1 MPVIP
6 YRTNLFQNK
15 KDLYQF
21 LLTCQTAALAQ
32 AHPQIASI
40 SLALP
45 PVDPLVVLQALA
57 RSDALH
63 FYWEKGN
70 QRFAVDEASGAGNFL
85 QNLAKQPMAM
95 VSVSAE
101 TYMQREAAPLEHRPL
116 AIAAI
121 DAAVYCRTE
130 GGQRF
135 STVKNFIDAWLPHTI
150 TLGDTQLPLAGPH
163 FFCSFTFF
171 DDGDRF
177 PGATVFLPR
186 WQIARQGDQSVLVA
200 NVLVTA
206 SSAVLD
212 LTEDVWQTLETILN
226 LPMGAIAER
235 HVREHRFSSPAEVD
249 RETFKAAVLAAL
261 TSIEAGHFHKIV
273 LAHAVDVKR
282 TQPIQ
287 LFPSLDHLRRLYPDC
302 YVFSVSNQTGQTFI
316 GASPERLLKLS
327 TQGLITD
334 ALAGSAPRGKT
345 AAEDA
350 YLANALLHSPKDRY
364 EHQVVTDFITQ
375 CLLQLGL
382 QPQLSTSPHL
392 FQLPNIQHLR
402 TVIRTPM
409 TRTSHLLEILAA
421 LHPTPAVAGAPRQIT
436 CQHIRRH
443 ETFERDLFGAPLGWV
458 DYQGHGEFIVGI
470 RSALID
476 GNRAR
481 LYAGAGIVAA
491 SDPDKEVAEIQ
502 LKLQVLLGALI

>member
-6 YRTNLFQNK
+6 LRTQLFQDK

-45 PVDPLVVLQALA
+45 PVDPLVVLQALD
-57 RSDALH
+57 RPETLH

-70 QRFAVDEASGAGNFL
+70 RRFTTEDIS
-85 QNLAKQPMAM
+85 
-95 VSVSAE
+95 SAE
-101 TYMQREAAPLEHRPL
+101 NPLEDRTEQPI

-121 DAAVYCRTE
+121 DAAIQCRTQ
-130 GGQRF
+130 GDQRF
-135 STVKNFIDAWLPHTI
+135 DAVKNFMDAWLPHTI
-150 TLGDTQLPLAGPH
+150 TLGDSHLSLAGPH

-171 DDGDRF
+171 EDGDRF
-177 PGATVFLPR
+177 PGAMVFLPR
-186 WQIARQGDQSVLVA
+186 WQVARQGDQAVLVA

-206 SSAVLD
+206 GSAIVN
-212 LTEDVWQTLETILN
+212 LTEELWQTLETILN
-226 LPMGAIAER
+226 LPMGAIAYP
-235 HVREHRFSSPAEVD
+235 HEHRCSTPAEVN
-249 RETFKAAVLAAL
+249 REIFKAAVLSAL
-261 TSIEAGHFHKIV
+261 ASIEAGQFHKIV
-273 LAHAVDVKR
+273 LAHAVDVEG
-282 TQPIQ
+282 TQPVH
-287 LFPSLDHLRRLYPDC
+287 LFASLDHLRRLYPDC
-302 YVFSVSNQTGQTFI
+302 YVFSVSNETGQTFL

-327 TQGLITD
+327 NQGLITD

-350 YLANALLHSPKDRY
+350 SLAHALLHSRKDRY
-364 EHQVVTDFITQ
+364 EHQVVTDFIAQ

-382 QPQLSTSPHL
+382 QPQLSSSPHL
-392 FQLPNIQHLR
+392 LQLPNIQHLR
-402 TVIRTPM
+402 TVIRTPIA
-409 TRTSHLLEILAA
+409 RNRHLLEILEA
-421 LHPTPAVAGAPRQIT
+421 LHPTPAVAGAPREIT

-443 ETFERDLFGAPLGWV
+443 EAFERDLFGAPLGWI
-458 DYQGHGEFIVGI
+458 DHQGQGEFIVGI

-476 GNRAR
+476 GNKAR

-502 LKLQVLLGALI
+502 LKLQVLLGALV

>member
-6 YRTNLFQNK
+6 YRTHLFQDK

-45 PVDPLVVLQALA
+45 PIDPLVVLQALA
-57 RSDALH
+57 QPDALH

-70 QRFAVDEASGAGNFL
+70 RRSFAVEEAVSSGTSLAGL
-85 QNLAKQPMAM
+85 DQQPM
-95 VSVSAE
+95 
-101 TYMQREAAPLEHRPL
+101 

-121 DAAVYCRTE
+121 DAAVHCRTE

-135 STVKNFIDAWLPHTI
+135 AAVKNFMDAWLPHTI
-150 TLGDTQLPLAGPH
+150 TLGDSQLPLAGPH

-171 DDGDRF
+171 EDGDRF

-186 WQIARQGDQSVLVA
+186 WQIARQGEQSVLVA
-200 NVLVTA
+200 NALV
-206 SSAVLD
+206 SAGSEIVN
-212 LTEDVWQTLETILN
+212 LTEELWQTLETILN
-226 LPMGAIAER
+226 LPMGAIDHR
-235 HVREHRFSSPAEVD
+235 HALAHRFSTPAGVD
-249 RETFKAAVLAAL
+249 GETFKTAVLSAL

-273 LAHAVDVKR
+273 LAHAVDVEGP
-282 TQPIQ
+282 QPIH
-287 LFPSLDHLRRLYPDC
+287 LLASLDRLRRLYPDC
-302 YVFSVSNQTGQTFI
+302 YVFSVSNQTGQTFM

-327 TQGLITD
+327 GQGLVTD

-350 YLANALLHSPKDRY
+350 YLANALLHSRKDRY
-364 EHQVVTDFITQ
+364 EHQVVTDFISQ
-375 CLLQLGL
+375 CLLELGL

-392 FQLPNIQHLR
+392 LQLPNIQHLR

-409 TRTSHLLEILAA
+409 TRTKHLLEILAA

-491 SDPDKEVAEIQ
+491 SNPDKEVAEIQ
-502 LKLQVLLGALI
+502 LKLQVLLGALV